1 MGGREKWVVVVVV
14 VEVFERQDTAAY
26 CLAAYDEESLD
37 KAPDLDTL
45 KKRMRWIYERLRAA
59 RQQYD

>member
-1 MGGREKWVVVVVV
+1 VGGREKWVVVVE

-26 CLAAYDEESLD
+26 CLAYDEESLD